1 MEANRHMSFIVLWI
15 VATVVSFIR

>member
-15 VATVVSFIR
+15 VTTVVSFIR